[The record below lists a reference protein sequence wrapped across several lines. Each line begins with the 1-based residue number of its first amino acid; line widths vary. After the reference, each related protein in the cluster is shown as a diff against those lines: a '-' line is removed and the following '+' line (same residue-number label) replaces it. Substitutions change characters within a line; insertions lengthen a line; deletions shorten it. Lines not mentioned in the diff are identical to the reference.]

1 MRTGL
6 KLLASAGLC
15 GLLLVASFYLVPL
28 PARLEPELSTAV
40 YSTEGVLL
48 RAYLSREDTWRLPV
62 TLAELPR
69 FVVDGLQCIEDQRFW
84 LHPGVDP
91 LAIGRALLQNLAAGT
106 TVSGGSTITMQIVRL
121 LEPRPRTLGSKL
133 LEAWRAFQLEW
144 YLEKTDLL
152 RLYLTYAPYGGN
164 VEGIAAASQ
173 VYFGHTPSRLTPA
186 EAAFLYLLP
195 QAPGRWQRF
204 TPDMWRRA
212 RQRILKRLAACGVLS
227 PEEVRQA
234 HRAPLPSRRLGFP
247 LHAGHAADYVR
258 AQAPEQTAFRT
269 TIAADV
275 QRFLEDLVR
284 RKRRAFATNGIHNI
298 AVIVVENATRAIRGL
313 VGNFDYTDDEHGQ
326 NIAAFTVPRSPGST
340 LKPLLY
346 ALALDRAVLLPET
359 LLLDVPSRFGQYT
372 PGNFTGTYSGLVAA
386 EQALSQSLNVPF
398 VRLLQRLGVDHF
410 LSFLELGGVRIAT
423 PRIDLGLSLI
433 VGGIEIAPL
442 ELVELYV
449 HLANGGR
456 RGKLRLLETGR
467 RQPAE
472 APWLSPGA
480 VYLTG
485 LALAKRDRPDFP
497 QRKRLA
503 STPPDVRWKTGTSQG
518 RRDAWSI
525 GYTEQYTVLVWLG
538 NLDYQPSPQLIGAR
552 SAAPLMFEILEALQT
567 QTPSGMPLVTSPF
580 ADLQEVEVCAFSGD
594 RASPFCPLT
603 RHTWGV
609 RGHIPAY
616 TCRFHKR
623 ILRDMASGLRVVR
636 RCDQGLR
643 TELANVLDLPAS
655 VLHWMRTTLHD
666 QTLLPPFHPQCKQLP
681 VTGGTLRIRSPVDG
695 SRYVLL
701 PSFGQR
707 RLHLRL
713 DLQHSGSAEQ
723 VRCILNGAQLRS
735 GRQDFGPVLSLG
747 RGTYHLFCSNLDG
760 ASDESHFEVAGPATL
775 PRLSRP

>member
-6 KLLASAGLC
+6 KLLALAGLC
-15 GLLLVASFYLVPL
+15 GLLLVVSFDLVPL
-28 PARLEPELSTAV
+28 PARLEPELSTTV

-48 RAYLSREDTWRLPV
+48 RAYLNREDTWRFPV

-69 FVVDGLQCIEDQRFW
+69 FFVAGLRCIEDQRFW

-91 LAIGRALLQNLAAGT
+91 LAIGRALLQNLRAGT
-106 TVSGGSTITMQIVRL
+106 TVSGGSTITMQVVRL
-121 LEPRPRTLGSKL
+121 LEPRPRTLASKF
-133 LEAWRAFQLEW
+133 LEAWRALQLEW
-144 YLEKTDLL
+144 HLGKADIL

-164 VEGIAAASQ
+164 IEGIAAASQ
-173 VYFGHTPSRLTPA
+173 IYFGHAPSDLTPA

-204 TPDMWRRA
+204 TPAMWRRA
-212 RQRILKRLAACGVLS
+212 RRRMLQRLAACGVLS
-227 PEEVRQA
+227 NEAVRQA
-234 HRAPLPSRRLGFP
+234 NQAPLPSRRLGLP
-247 LHAGHAADYVR
+247 MHAGHAADYVR
-258 AQAPEQTAFRT
+258 AQAPEQTVFRT

-284 RKRRAFATNGIHNI
+284 RKRRAFTAGDIHNI
-298 AVIVVENATRAIRGL
+298 AIIVVENATRAIRGL
-313 VGNFDYTDDEHGQ
+313 IGNFDYPGSEHGQ
-326 NIAAFTVPRSPGST
+326 NMAAFTVPRSPGST

-346 ALALDRAVLLPET
+346 AFALDRAALLPET
-359 LLLDVPSRFGQYT
+359 LLLDVPSRFGQYA
-372 PGNFTGTYSGLVAA
+372 PANFTGTYAGLVPA

-398 VRLLQRLGVDHF
+398 VRLLQRLGVDQF

-433 VGGIEIAPL
+433 IGGIEIAPL

-456 RGKLRLLETGR
+456 RGELRLLETGR
-467 RQPAE
+467 SQPAE
-472 APWLSPGA
+472 VSWLSPGA
-480 VYLTG
+480 VHLTG

-497 QRKRLA
+497 QRKRVA

-525 GYTEQYTVLVWLG
+525 GYTDQYTVLVWLG

-552 SAAPLMFEILEALQT
+552 SAAPLMFEILEALRT
-567 QTPSGMPLVTSPF
+567 QTSPGTPSVTSPL
-580 ADLQEVEVCAFSGD
+580 ADLEEVEVCAFSGD
-594 RASPFCPLT
+594 RASPFCPVT
-603 RHTWGV
+603 RYRWGV

-623 ILRDMASGLRVVR
+623 ILRDIASGLRVVR

-643 TELANVLDLPAS
+643 TELASVLDLPAN
-655 VLHWMRTTLHD
+655 VLHWMRTTLRD
-666 QTLLPPFHPQCKQLP
+666 QTLLPRFHPQCKQLP
-681 VTGGTLRIRSPVDG
+681 VVGGVLRIRSPADG

-701 PSFGQR
+701 PSFGQS

-713 DLQHSGSAEQ
+713 ELQHSGSAEQ
-723 VRCILNGAQLRS
+723 VRCILNGVQLR
-735 GRQDFGPVLSLG
+735 GGQRDFGRVLSLG

-760 ASDESHFEVAGPATL
+760 ASDESRFEIAGPAAL